1 MKASIFAVATSALFS
16 FAAAWTAPVGANPQG
31 NPISKPGLNE
41 VVPAGTPYTITW
53 APTSASTVTLLLLRG
68 PSTNVVP
75 LYALGEKIPNTGSFT
90 WVPASDL
97 EADVTH
103 YGIELIED
111 DTGFYQYTTQF
122 GISNSGPVVVSS
134 SSTSAAAPVPTTS
147 STSAVVVP
155 TTSAVVVP
163 TTSAT
168 PVISSTAIISSSTSA
183 VVTPPVIIASESSA
197 AAVTTSY
204 STRIVTITSCG
215 TAVTNCPAITHHSS
229 AAAVTSAPAVIS
241 SVPEVAAP
249 PVVSWSNSTLVQNS
263 PTSASV
269 ASTGFGASDV
279 PTALPTL
286 TDANAG
292 ERIRVGCAMVAVMVA
307 AVALAM

>member
-1 MKASIFAVATSALFS
+1 M
-16 FAAAWTAPVGANPQG
+16 
-31 NPISKPGLNE
+31 
-41 VVPAGTPYTITW
+41 
-53 APTSASTVTLLLLRG
+53 
-68 PSTNVVP
+68 
-75 LYALGEKIPNTGSFT
+75 
-90 WVPASDL
+90 
-97 EADVTH
+97 TH

-134 SSTSAAAPVPTTS
+134 SSTSAAPVPTTS

-155 TTSAVVVP
+155 TTSV
-163 TTSAT
+163 T

-183 VVTPPVIIASESSA
+183 VVTPPVVIASESSA
-197 AAVTTSY
+197 PAVATSY
-204 STRIVTITSCG
+204 STRVVTITSCG

-279 PTALPTL
+279 ATAIPTL

-307 AVALAM
+307 AVGMFFLPSCFPI